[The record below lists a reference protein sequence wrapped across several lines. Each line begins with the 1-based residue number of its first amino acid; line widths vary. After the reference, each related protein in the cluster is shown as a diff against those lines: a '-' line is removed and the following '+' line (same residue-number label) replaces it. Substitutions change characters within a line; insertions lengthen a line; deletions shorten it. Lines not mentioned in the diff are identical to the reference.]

1 MTTYRQEMGRKAI
14 HLGSAV
20 FPISYWFIPREIFLP
35 IIIVLAAITI
45 LVDYGRHR
53 IGWLNTAFDA
63 IFGKV
68 LRENEDETLTGGS
81 SVMLSQMI
89 IVAIFPK
96 PVAIAA
102 LLTLSIGDSA
112 AALVGKAI
120 GKNKLFGDKT
130 FEGGLAFFIG
140 SSIVASLVPG
150 IPVYAAII
158 ASLVAGIVEVYV
170 NILDDNLLI
179 PLASGST
186 LFLLLMI

>member
-1 MTTYRQEMGRKAI
+1 MTTYRQELGRKAI

-20 FPISYWFIPREIFLP
+20 FPISYWFLPKDLFLP
-35 IIIVLAAITI
+35 VMIVLTTITI
-45 LVDYGRHR
+45 TVDYFRHKVD
-53 IGWLNTAFDA
+53 WLNRAFDA
-63 IFGKV
+63 VFGKV

-81 SVMLSQMI
+81 SVMLSQI
-89 IVAIFPK
+89 LIVALFPK

-120 GKNKLFGDKT
+120 GKNKLFQDKT
-130 FEGGLAFFIG
+130 FEGGLAFFVG

-150 IPVYAAII
+150 IPVYAAIV
-158 ASLVAGIVEVYV
+158 ASLVAAIVEVYV

-186 LFLLLMI
+186 LFLLMMI

>member
-1 MTTYRQEMGRKAI
+1 MTTYRQEVGRKFI

-20 FPISYWFIPREIFLP
+20 FPVAYWFIPKEIFLP
-35 IIIVLAAITI
+35 IIIVLTTVTI
-45 LVDYGRHR
+45 VVDYFRHKVD
-53 IGWLNTAFDA
+53 WLNSAFDA

-81 SVMLSQMI
+81 SVMLSQVV

-96 PVAIAA
+96 PIAIAA

-112 AALVGKAI
+112 AALVGKAV
-120 GKNKLFGDKT
+120 GKNKLFREKT
-130 FEGGLAFFIG
+130 FEGGLAFFVG

-150 IPVYAAII
+150 IPVYAAVV
-158 ASLVAGIVEVYV
+158 ASLVAAIVEVYV
-170 NILDDNLLI
+170 SFLDDNLLI

-186 LFLLLMI
+186 LFLLMMI